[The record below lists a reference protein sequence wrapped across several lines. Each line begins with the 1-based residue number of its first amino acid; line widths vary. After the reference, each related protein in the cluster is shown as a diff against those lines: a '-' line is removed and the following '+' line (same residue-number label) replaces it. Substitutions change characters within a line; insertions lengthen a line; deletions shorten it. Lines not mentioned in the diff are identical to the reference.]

1 MLNLILS
8 ELSNGIESESVIF
21 NNPTLSNRNV
31 LELLEECNGNIGSL
45 GSHMIT
51 TFDFSALYTALP
63 HDDIIRFLVALY
75 NKYFMGDVGVMYTP
89 KKIIISKD
97 DFVQIL
103 KFCNLNSFVLYDDKI
118 FKQMKGI
125 QMGSN
130 YRPNDANLYLHSYE
144 ANESNY
150 WSNKIQK

>member
-103 KFCNLNSFVLYDDKI
+103 EFCTRKSFVDKI
-118 FKQMKGI
+118 I
-125 QMGSN
+125 
-130 YRPNDANLYLHSYE
+130 RYLD
-144 ANESNY
+144 
-150 WSNKIQK
+150 K